1 MFESL
6 TCQRILSFMVF
17 LSFMI
22 HHMLRINISI
32 AIVEMVA
39 KNNTTSATTA
49 PRYDWDEAQKNNI
62 LGCFFWGYLLTQ
74 IPGGRLSELFGPKR
88 IIGGGLLTAS
98 LLTILTPLASY
109 SNYYCLLVIRVVL
122 GVVMGIHWPST
133 PPIATR
139 WIPPTDTSRFLS
151 HMAAASLGV
160 VITLPMCGYLID
172 SYGWPSVFYV
182 TGTIVLTWTLC
193 WLYLVYDTP
202 DQHPRITED
211 EKQKLREMIQRDLD
225 LPSKTRTPWAKIL
238 TSGPVW
244 AFIVANACS
253 SFTFFVCFM
262 QLPTYMDQIL
272 HFNIKQNG
280 LLSSIPHLARYLSAL
295 TSSCIAD
302 KLKKTGNLSTTCIRK
317 FLCSTLFGGTSVL
330 FVIQAFWGQSSVVSV
345 VIFTSSMG
353 LHGLATS
360 GVYVNSL
367 DLASSYS
374 GTIFGMSQV
383 LVAMT
388 GYLVTKLVA
397 LLTIEDQSFQQW
409 VYMFWILVGVNLFA
423 MVYFIV
429 FGSGEEQNWNSRS
442 SKVEM
447 EQLRNETSKNEL
459 TNKALNYEQ

>member
-1 MFESL
+1 
-6 TCQRILSFMVF
+6 MVF

-22 HHMLRINISI
+22 HHMLRVNISI

-109 SNYYCLLVIRVVL
+109 SNYYCLLVVRVVL

-139 WIPPTDTSRFLS
+139 WIPPTDTSKFLS

-280 LLSSIPHLARYLSAL
+280 LLSSIPHL
-295 TSSCIAD
+295 
-302 KLKKTGNLSTTCIRK
+302 
-317 FLCSTLFGGTSVL
+317 
-330 FVIQAFWGQSSVVSV
+330 
-345 VIFTSSMG
+345 
-353 LHGLATS
+353 
-360 GVYVNSL
+360 GV
-367 DLASSYS
+367 
-374 GTIFGMSQV
+374 
-383 LVAMT
+383 
-388 GYLVTKLVA
+388 
-397 LLTIEDQSFQQW
+397 
-409 VYMFWILVGVNLFA
+409 
-423 MVYFIV
+423 
-429 FGSGEEQNWNSRS
+429 
-442 SKVEM
+442 
-447 EQLRNETSKNEL
+447 
-459 TNKALNYEQ
+459 